1 VSQQMKCVGPD
12 SEQAGKAKSCVGCLN
27 QSACANNARN
37 SGDLTAEL
45 VHERLSGVKH
55 VIMVLSGKGG
65 VGKST
70 VFGIPRQLRI
80 IRIMT
85 IADHRFHAN

>member
-1 VSQQMKCVGPD
+1 MKCVGPD
-12 SEQAGKAKSCVGCLN
+12 SERTEQSEIVCWLLKSVSLCEQCKE
-27 QSACANNARN
+27 QRRSD
-37 SGDLTAEL
+37 SEL

>member
-1 VSQQMKCVGPD
+1 MKCVGPD

-27 QSACANNARN
+27 QSACANKARN
-37 SGDLTAEL
+37 RGDLTAEL

-55 VIMVLSGKGG
+55 VIMVLSGKGW